1 MIAPDPGSN
10 PPNVH
15 LRWRQPLM
23 LATLVTVFAYVFGAN
38 SWVGDDAYISF
49 RVVENLVQGYGL
61 TYNPPERVQVFT
73 HPLWLLLHVPAYLIT
88 GEVFYS
94 TLALSFVTSLAA
106 LVVAVRWLR
115 VPRAVLLLGMVL
127 SSKAFIDYTSSGL
140 ENPLSY
146 LLLAFFLT
154 RLLHDLDGG
163 RRSFTARELA
173 WYVCLASLA
182 FVNRIDSVLIYGPVL
197 LWMIARSFPSI
208 RWRALTAVALGALP
222 ALMWETFALA
232 YYGFALPNT
241 FYAKVATGI
250 PESLLFRQGLV
261 YVVNSLGYDAVTLSI
276 IAVAAIAGLLIREPP
291 YAAISLGLLLSV
303 AYTVWVGGD
312 HMAGR
317 FFSVP
322 FFGAALTLSSRVRRR
337 TVIAAGL
344 VVLAAYN
351 LGAPLAPLKSGPDYR
366 QGWAWRDTNGVQDE
380 RGYYHRATNLLLYN
394 PLRELPD
401 HEWYRQGLSF
411 ARGPDQVSVQGS
423 IGFFGYRAGPHKFL
437 IDPNALA
444 DPLLARLPV
453 SDQLYFEFY
462 VGHYRRDL
470 PEGYLESCL
479 QGRNRLADPAL
490 REFYDHLRNVTRGP
504 LFSLSRVR
512 DIWHFNVG
520 RYRTFAR
527 EFDRRR
533 IMRVSVPAANDR
545 LRTDTGERD
554 LERLELR
561 TRGQRAGYLQ
571 YGGNVPMRPGRYRAR
586 WVGRYDGTPP
596 FADTGIAE
604 VWVDGRRIG
613 EANVRAS
620 DAGGTDRKLA
630 QLEFDIERYTVD
642 AELRLFLHAG
652 VAATLERLEVIGAPA
667 ATANPSASADLVDRD
682 RVVPKHDF
690 EQVMTPLDVG

>member
-1 MIAPDPGSN
+1 MIAPIAGAHPSN
-10 PPNVH
+10 IH
-15 LRWRQPLM
+15 LRWRNPVL
-23 LATLVTVFAYVFGAN
+23 LATLVTVFAYVFVAN

-49 RVVENLVQGYGL
+49 RVVDNVVHGYGL

-94 TLALSFVTSLAA
+94 TLALSFVASLAA

-115 VPRAVLLLGMVL
+115 VPRAVLMLAMVL
-127 SSKAFIDYTSSGL
+127 SSKAFVDYTSSGL

-146 LLLAFFLT
+146 LLLAVFLT
-154 RLLHDLDGG
+154 RLLHDLDRGH
-163 RRSFTARELA
+163 RSFTARELA
-173 WYVCLASLA
+173 VYVCLASLA
-182 FVNRIDSVLIYGPVL
+182 FVNRIDSILLYAPVL
-197 LWMIARSFPSI
+197 LWMIASSFTSI
-208 RWRALTAVALGALP
+208 RWRVLRAVALGAIP
-222 ALMWETFALA
+222 AVMWEIFALA

-276 IAVAAIAGLLIREPP
+276 IAVAAIAGLLIRDTPF
-291 YAAISLGLLLSV
+291 ALISLGLLLTV

-317 FFSVP
+317 FFAVP
-322 FFGAALTLSSRVRRR
+322 FFGAALLLASRIRRR
-337 TVIAAGL
+337 AVIAAAL
-344 VVLAAYN
+344 VLLAVYN

-366 QGWAWRDTNGVQDE
+366 QGWAWRETNGVQDE

-401 HEWYRQGLSF
+401 HEWNRQGLSF

-479 QGRNRLADPAL
+479 QGRNLLADPAL

-504 LFSLSRVR
+504 LFSLSRLR

-527 EFDRRR
+527 EYDHHR
-533 IMRVSVPAANDR
+533 IMRVAVPAANDR

-571 YGGNVPMRPGRYRAR
+571 YGGNVPMRPGRYVAR
-586 WVGRYDGTPP
+586 WVGRYDSTPP

-604 VWVDGRRIG
+604 VWVEGRRVG
-613 EANVRAS
+613 EAVVRGT
-620 DAGGTDRKLA
+620 DAGGTDRTMA
-630 QLEFDIERYTVD
+630 QIEFHLEHHTVD

-652 VAATLERLEVIGAPA
+652 VAATLERLEVLGAPPRA
-667 ATANPSASADLVDRD
+667 DGPPASADLVKRH
-682 RVVPKHDF
+682 RVVLKDDF
-690 EQVMTPLDVG
+690 KQIGAPRDIG